1 MSDLFQGNI
10 ENTTNMISKSIL
22 TGAFF
27 VLGSGLVAL
36 AQSAEAVV
44 GTWYTTDQRGKVE
57 IYPCDD
63 AYCGKIIWLK
73 EPKNPDGTPKLD
85 KENPD
90 ETLQDRTIVGINIL
104 EGLTFEGEGEY
115 EDGEIYD
122 PESGKTYSCL
132 MRLKEG
138 GNELEV
144 RGYIGIS
151 LVGRSE
157 KWTRAE

>member
-1 MSDLFQGNI
+1 
-10 ENTTNMISKSIL
+10 MISKSIL
-22 TGAFF
+22 IGIFLAFNAYA
-27 VLGSGLVAL
+27 VSL

-57 IYPCDD
+57 VYPCGDTF
-63 AYCGKIIWLK
+63 CGKIVWLK
-73 EPKNPDGTPKLD
+73 EPENTDGTPILD
-85 KENPD
+85 KGNPN
-90 ETLQDRTIVGINIL
+90 ESLRERTIVGINIL
-104 EGLTFEGEGEY
+104 EDLTYEGEGEY

-132 MRLKEG
+132 MRLKKG

-144 RGYIGIS
+144 RGYVGIS

-157 KWTRAE
+157 KWIRAK